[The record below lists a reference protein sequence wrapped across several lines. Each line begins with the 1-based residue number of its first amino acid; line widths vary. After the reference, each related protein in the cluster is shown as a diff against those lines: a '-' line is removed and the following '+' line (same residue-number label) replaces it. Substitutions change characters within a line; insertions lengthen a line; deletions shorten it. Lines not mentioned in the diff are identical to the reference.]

1 MDLSY
6 WMRQRTDIIRLFYD
20 KGRVPFEQLKRDIE
34 EEVRPWEPPYFNPDT
49 DDPEPAFLAE
59 WTQADQTRE
68 LVGMLAVSLLADT
81 LSLYFVELEREI
93 GIAFVDQKERA
104 ALFKLGK
111 VEAYRQIIRHVMG
124 DAFKYCPV
132 RFDVIEQVIL
142 ARNDFAHGQDFI
154 SFQTTHNQRTV
165 ERHPNPFFT
174 NANEHLVGG
183 DMPEW
188 RRLTI
193 EVSREKLMAAI
204 DEVEK
209 LADWVH
215 RNDEAV
221 WEWRARMRATKAS
234 D

>member
-20 KGRVPFEQLKRDIE
+20 KGRVPFEQLKREIE
-34 EEVRPWEPPYFNPDT
+34 EEVRPWEPPYFNPET

-59 WTQADQTRE
+59 WMQADETRE

-111 VEAYRQIIRHVMG
+111 VEAYRQIIGHVMG

-154 SFQTTHNQRTV
+154 SFETTHNQRTV

-174 NANEHLVGG
+174 NGSEHLVGG
-183 DMPEW
+183 DIPEW

-221 WEWRARMRATKAS
+221 TEWRARMRATKAS

>member
-34 EEVRPWEPPYFNPDT
+34 EEVRPWEPPYFNPET
-49 DDPEPAFLAE
+49 DDPEPPFLAE
-59 WTQADQTRE
+59 WMQADQTRE

-81 LSLYFVELEREI
+81 LSLYFAELEREI
-93 GIAFVDQKERA
+93 GIAFVDPKERV

-111 VEAYRQIIRHVMG
+111 VEAYRQIIEHVMG
-124 DAFKYCPV
+124 ETFSMCPV

-142 ARNDFAHGQDFI
+142 ARNDFAHGQDFV
-154 SFQTTHNQRTV
+154 SFQTTHNERTV
-165 ERHPNPFFT
+165 EKHPNPFFT
-174 NANEHLVGG
+174 NPAEPVDEG
-183 DMPEW
+183 DLRGW

-215 RNDEAV
+215 RNDDAV
-221 WEWRARMRATKAS
+221 WEWRARTVAAKAG

>member
-34 EEVRPWEPPYFNPDT
+34 EEVRPWERPYFNPDT

-59 WTQADQTRE
+59 WMQADQTRE

-93 GIAFVDQKERA
+93 GIAFVDQKERT

-111 VEAYRQIIRHVMG
+111 VEAYRQIIEHVMG

-174 NANEHLVGG
+174 NANEHLVDG

-204 DEVEK
+204 DEVQK

-221 WEWRARMRATKAS
+221 WEWRARMRARKVS

>member
-59 WTQADQTRE
+59 WIQADQTRE
-68 LVGMLAVSLLADT
+68 LVGLLSVSLLADT

-111 VEAYRQIIRHVMG
+111 VEAYRQIIEHVMG

-174 NANEHLVGG
+174 NANEHLVDG

-221 WEWRARMRATKAS
+221 WEWRARMRAPKAS